1 MTVASELLLAQAR
14 SQLTRQEAAVDAL
27 RTRATAV
34 FSASGVVAAL
44 FASHLLSL
52 ANPSKWVY
60 VAFATLFVEVLATIY
75 VLVPRHMAFTEQLDD
90 WWVWLDEAKG
100 TADVDDAA
108 AQGLAE
114 NLSTLWKLNQEP
126 LCKIGRGFM
135 ILCIMF
141 GLQVAAWVLA
151 GIVT

>member
-1 MTVASELLLAQAR
+1 MTAASEVLLAQAR
-14 SQLTRQEAAVDAL
+14 SQLARQEAAVDTL

-60 VAFATLFVEVLATIY
+60 VAFAMLFVGVLVTIY
-75 VLVPRHMAFTEQLDD
+75 VLVPRHMVFTEQLDD
-90 WWVWLDEAKG
+90 WWPWLDAAKG
-100 TADVDDAA
+100 ANDVDDAA

-114 NLSTLWKLNQEP
+114 NLSTLWKLNQDP
-126 LCKIGRGFM
+126 LRKIGKGFM
-135 ILCIMF
+135 ILCIVF

-151 GIVT
+151 GIVA